1 MLELPEAY
9 TIAGQARDAL
19 AGKKIDKVSAAQT
32 AHKLA
37 WYNGD
42 PQAYPALLSGE
53 VIMDAHSFGGWVQID
68 AGQAIMLF
76 ADGVNLR
83 FHSEGEKRP
92 AKHQLLL
99 EFADGTALSA
109 AVQMYGGL
117 LCFREGELDN
127 YYYNVAKEKPS
138 PLSAQFDLPYFE
150 QMINEPSMQK
160 LSAKAFLA
168 TEQRIPG
175 LGNGVLQDI
184 LYNAHIHPKKKIRDL
199 SSGERG
205 DLYHSVQGTL
215 FMMSMGGGR
224 DTERDLFGSP
234 GGYKTSLSKNTAG
247 KTCPQCQGTIRKE
260 NYLGG
265 SIYYCDGCQVL

>member
-9 TIAGQARDAL
+9 TIAGQARDTL
-19 AGKKIDKVSAAQT
+19 VGKKIEKVLAAHS

-37 WYNGD
+37 WYHGD

-53 VIMDAHSFGGWVQID
+53 VVLDTQSYGGWVQIN

-76 ADGVNLR
+76 GDGVNLR
-83 FHSEGEKRP
+83 FHNEGEIRA

-99 EFADGTALSA
+99 EFTDGTALSA

-127 YYYNVAKEKPS
+127 HYYKVAQEKPS
-138 PLSAQFDLPYFE
+138 PLSAGFDLPYYE
-150 QMINEPSMQK
+150 QMINEPAVQK

-184 LYNAHIHPKKKIRDL
+184 LYNAHIHPKMKIRDL
-199 SSGERG
+199 DSGQRG
-205 DLYHSVQGTL
+205 DLYHSVQDTL
-215 FMMSMGGGR
+215 LLMAMGGGR
-224 DTERDLFGSP
+224 DTEKDIFGNN

-247 KTCPQCQGTIRKE
+247 KTCPHCQGTIRKE